1 MKTPRRLYASLLSLL
16 LLFSGSIFFASTAK
30 ADSLEVLGGVVTWP
44 DKMYLPDGC
53 SSFAFQYRNGT
64 GVGLLLLGFI
74 ISDPFG
80 RKVEDQSEIGIDPN
94 KSGTWN
100 VQMCS
105 FDFKNGLGPY
115 TIKVFVK
122 DYSST
127 QREVQ
132 KEIYFLPI
140 PNSTGSGSGLSPAPT
155 VTVTATPA
163 PAPTVTVTA
172 TPAPAPTVTVT
183 ATPAPAPTVTVT
195 ATPAP
200 APTVTVTATPAPA
213 PTVYVTKPSDKNLAD
228 LVTSLK
234 SQVNLLNAKV
244 KRICTIK
251 PKPKGC

>member
-1 MKTPRRLYASLLSLL
+1 MKFFYKIRILLLSLI
-16 LLFSGSIFFASTAK
+16 LLFTGSVFVSTAAR
-30 ADSLEVLGGVVTWP
+30 ADSLDVLGGVVTWP

-53 SSFAFQYRNGT
+53 SSFAFQYRNNT
-64 GVGLLLLGFI
+64 GVELLQLGFI

-80 RKVEDQSEIGIDPN
+80 RSVERESQIGIGPN

-115 TIKVFVK
+115 IIKVFVS

-140 PNSTGSGSGLSPAPT
+140 PNSAGSGSSGSGLNPVPT
-155 VTVTATPA
+155 VTVTAK
-163 PAPTVTVTA
+163 
-172 TPAPAPTVTVT
+172 
-183 ATPAPAPTVTVT
+183 
-195 ATPAP
+195 
-200 APTVTVTATPAPA
+200 PAPA
-213 PTVYVTKPSDKNLAD
+213 PTVYTVNPADQSLAD
-228 LVTSLK
+228 MVKTLTNVVR
-234 SQVNLLNAKV
+234 SQTGQLSTLNAKL
-244 KRICTIK
+244 KKICSAK

>member
-1 MKTPRRLYASLLSLL
+1 MTFFYKIRVLLLSLI
-16 LLFSGSIFFASTAK
+16 LLFTGSVFVSTAAR
-30 ADSLEVLGGVVTWP
+30 ADSLDVLGGVVTWP

-53 SSFAFQYRNGT
+53 SSFAFQYRNNT
-64 GVGLLLLGFI
+64 GVELLQLGFI

-80 RKVEDQSEIGIDPN
+80 RSVERESQIGIGPN

-115 TIKVFVK
+115 IIKVFVS

-140 PNSTGSGSGLSPAPT
+140 PNSAGSGSSGSGLNPVPT

-163 PAPTVTVTA
+163 PAPR
-172 TPAPAPTVTVT
+172 VTVT

-213 PTVYVTKPSDKNLAD
+213 PTVYTVNPADQSLAD
-228 LVTSLK
+228 MMKTLTNVVRSQTSQL
-234 SQVNLLNAKV
+234 STLNAKL
-244 KRICTIK
+244 KKICAAK

>member
-1 MKTPRRLYASLLSLL
+1 V

-64 GVGLLLLGFI
+64 GVRLLLLGFI
-74 ISDPFG
+74 ITDPFG
-80 RKVEDQSEIGIDPN
+80 RKVEEQSQIGIDPDR
-94 KSGTWN
+94 SGTWN

-115 TIKVFVK
+115 IIKVFVK
-122 DYSST
+122 DFSST

-140 PNSTGSGSGLSPAPT
+140 PNSTGSGSSGSGLSPAPT

-183 ATPAPAPTVTVT
+183 ATPAPAPTV
-195 ATPAP
+195 
-200 APTVTVTATPAPA
+200 
-213 PTVYVTKPSDKNLAD
+213 YVTNPSDKNLSD
-228 LVTSLK
+228 LVTSLQ
-234 SQVNLLNAKV
+234 SQVKLLNAKV
-244 KRICTIK
+244 KRICSVK